1 MRRFKIR
8 GGDYS
13 PIGRRGGLILGLRG
27 TDKAPSAQ
35 RSNTSPKASTTTTN
49 TKIPSYDLL
58 CPWTLR
64 ARNVLYL
71 HLNPEPKLQS
81 PKPKPLTIQ
90 I

>member
-27 TDKAPSAQ
+27 TDKAQGAQ
-35 RSNTSPKASTTTTN
+35 HSNTFPKACTTTTN
-49 TKIPSYDLL
+49 FKIPSYDLL
-58 CPWTLR
+58 CPWNLG
-64 ARNVLYL
+64 ARNVSYL
-71 HLNPEPKLQS
+71 HLGSEPKLQS